1 MSGNSALA
9 NLNLVKQ
16 SIVEHSFLLSA
27 FTWGGRRASG
37 DGSVGTVD
45 ELSVTLIP
53 A

>member
-1 MSGNSALA
+1 MKKCFASISH
-9 NLNLVKQ
+9 LVKLQ
-16 SIVEHSFLLSA
+16 
-27 FTWGGRRASG
+27 TWGGRRASG